1 MKMKYTGPGDDKR
14 TLEVTDAEGKR
25 LIKTGLYKEV
35 VKKAAAKTKKKGA
48 N

>member
-1 MKMKYTGPGDDKR
+1 MKMRYTGPGEDKR
-14 TLEVTDAEGKR
+14 TLVVSDAEGKR